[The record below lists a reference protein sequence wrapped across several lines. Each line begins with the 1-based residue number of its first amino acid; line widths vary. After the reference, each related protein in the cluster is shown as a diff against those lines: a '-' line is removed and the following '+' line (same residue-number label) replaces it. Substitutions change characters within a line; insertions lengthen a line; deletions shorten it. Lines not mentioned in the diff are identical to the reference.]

1 MLAQEEAP
9 TYKAIIK
16 QSLTTVFAGVAV
28 LVTRWG
34 DAGQGTLAMCFGLVY
49 MAIWWQ
55 KGPYSTACKT
65 THPPLKWIKWMSHWV
80 S

>member
-9 TYKAIIK
+9 TYKAIVK

-49 MAIWWQ
+49 MAA
-55 KGPYSTACKT
+55 KGSLQHSLQNY
-65 THPPLKWIKWMSHWV
+65 PPSSKSMIKWMSHWV